1 MNLHYGVKL
10 TIPSTDYATP
20 VDATVF
26 NSRIAEACFEFCKLY
41 GGASATRGGQGYYI
55 AQDGTLIIE
64 ETATVSAFCDDWK
77 LEELQPLLDKWKQ
90 DWKQETLLIEYLDGQ
105 NAVIA

>member
-20 VDATVF
+20 VDAKVF

-41 GGASATRGGQGYYI
+41 GGAKATRGETGYYI
-55 AQDGTLIIE
+55 AQDGSLIVE
-64 ETATVSAFCDDWK
+64 ETASVLALCDDWK
-77 LEELQPLLDKWKQ
+77 LAELQPLLDKWKQ